1 MNIENT
7 VTVLIVEDETLV
19 RMHGVDLL
27 EEAGFQVIEA
37 ANADDALVLLRS
49 HNEIGL
55 LFSDID
61 MPGSMNGL
69 ELARAVHAE
78 WPSMRLLLTSG
89 HHNLTES
96 SIPDDGKFVGKP
108 WTEGKLIA
116 KVQAVLAA

>member
-1 MNIENT
+1 MNAQTPI
-7 VTVLIVEDETLV
+7 TVLIVEDETLV
-19 RMHGVDLL
+19 RMHGVDIL

-37 ANADDALVLLRS
+37 ASADDALVLLRS

-69 ELARAVHAE
+69 ELARVVHAQ
-78 WPSMRLLLTSG
+78 WPRMRLLLTSG

-96 SIPDDGKFVGKP
+96 SIPDDGEFVGKP

-116 KVQAVLAA
+116 KVQAVMAA